1 MQVDQKICQKGG
13 VRVLHV
19 NTHMNI
25 GGIGQ
30 YIVSLAKALKQKKVE
45 CFIASSGGELL
56 SELVRLDIRHMRL
69 DINTKFEFG
78 PKVFRSASMLERI
91 IKDNRIDLIHAHTR
105 VSQVASYLASRR
117 AGIPYVATCHGYFN
131 AKLSRRLFDTWGEK
145 VIAISEAVRAHLEK
159 DFKVDP
165 RRIEVIYNGIDIG
178 RFSNTYSSDQIA
190 RAKRSLGIHR
200 GEVIG
205 TMGRL
210 SSIKGQKF
218 LIEAMKDVVSKS
230 KDTRCLII
238 GGGREEAALKD
249 LARSLGL
256 EDRVIFTGAAY
267 MDIPLY
273 LSCMDIFVLP
283 SIEEGLGLALLE
295 AMSLGRPC
303 VASATGGIKD
313 IVNDGVNGI
322 LTPVGDSGSIA
333 KAVLRIL
340 DDRDL
345 AKNMSNNARDFVKGR
360 FSIEAMADNMI
371 DLYERVI
378 RAQH

>member
-1 MQVDQKICQKGG
+1 MRI
-13 VRVLHV
+13 LHV

-45 CFIASSGGELL
+45 CFVASSGGELEA
-56 SELVRLDIRHMRL
+56 ELVRLDIRHIRL
-69 DINTKFEFG
+69 DMKTKFEFG
-78 PKVFRSASMLERI
+78 PKVFRSGQRLARI
-91 IKDNRIDLIHAHTR
+91 IEDNKIDLIHAHTR

-117 AGIPYVATCHGYFN
+117 TGIPYVATCHGYFN

-165 RRIEVIYNGIDIG
+165 KRIEVIYNGIDLQ
-178 RFSNTYSSDQIA
+178 RFSNVYSADQIA
-190 RAKRSLGIHR
+190 RARRSLGIQR
-200 GEVIG
+200 GNVIG

-218 LIEAMKDVVSKS
+218 LVEAMKEIVSKS
-230 KDTRCLII
+230 KDTHCLMI
-238 GGGREEAALKD
+238 GSGREEAALID
-249 LARSLGL
+249 QSRALGL

-273 LSCMDIFVLP
+273 LACMDIFVLP

-313 IVNDGVNGI
+313 IINDGVNGI
-322 LTPVGDSGSIA
+322 LTPVGDSHAIA
-333 KAVLRIL
+333 KAVLKIL
-340 DDRDL
+340 SDKEL
-345 AKNMSNNARDFVKGR
+345 AKDISKSARDFVRGR

-371 DLYERVI
+371 DLYKRAI
-378 RAQH
+378 RAKL

>member
-1 MQVDQKICQKGG
+1 M
-13 VRVLHV
+13 RVLHV

-30 YIVSLAKALKQKKVE
+30 YIVSLAKALKQKRIE
-45 CFIASSGGELL
+45 CFVASSGGELEA
-56 SELVRLDIRHMRL
+56 ELVRLDIRHIRL
-69 DINTKFEFG
+69 DMKTKFEFG
-78 PKVFRSASMLERI
+78 PKVFRAASRLARI
-91 IKDNRIDLIHAHTR
+91 IEDNKIDLIHAHTR
-105 VSQVASYLASRR
+105 VSQVAAYLASRR
-117 AGIPYVATCHGYFN
+117 TGIPYVATCHGYFN

-165 RRIEVIYNGIDIG
+165 KRIEVIYNGIDLQ
-178 RFSNTYSSDQIA
+178 RFSNIYSADQIA
-190 RAKRSLGIHR
+190 RARRSLGIQR
-200 GEVIG
+200 GNVIG

-218 LIEAMKDVVSKS
+218 LIEAMKEIASKS
-230 KDTRCLII
+230 KDTYCLMI
-238 GGGREEAALKD
+238 GSGREEAALID
-249 LARSLGL
+249 LSRALGL
-256 EDRVIFTGAAY
+256 EERVIFTGAAY

-273 LSCMDIFVLP
+273 LACMDIFVLP

-313 IVNDGVNGI
+313 IINDGVNGI
-322 LTPVGDSGSIA
+322 LTPVGDSHAIA
-333 KAVLRIL
+333 KAVLKIL
-340 DDRDL
+340 HDKEL
-345 AKNMSNNARDFVKGR
+345 AKDMSKSAKDFVRGR

-371 DLYERVI
+371 DLYRRAI
-378 RAQH
+378 RAKR